1 MQQPA
6 ELLQQ
11 KLLITPAMCSMLQ
24 LLASK
29 LGQQPS
35 TLLLGAADAVIAN
48 MLWFSLDSLERFT
61 QFVESVMRP
70 ETFIAVV
77 MVSLKIS
84 ISSNGDVSAEEV
96 GTPAPRTC
104 NTAPV
109 LGPHEA
115 HSHAI
120 FFRFR
125 FCIAGKAGHFQQSA
139 AFGTNEA
146 VQGGVFLYAPK
157 NERRCDERHLCMLS
171 SI

>member
-1 MQQPA
+1 
-6 ELLQQ
+6 LQQ

-84 ISSNGDVSAEEV
+84 ISSNGDVSAEGV

-109 LGPHEA
+109 LGPHEG
-115 HSHAI
+115 
-120 FFRFR
+120 
-125 FCIAGKAGHFQQSA
+125 AGTLS
-139 AFGTNEA
+139 
-146 VQGGVFLYAPK
+146 
-157 NERRCDERHLCMLS
+157 RHLLQVSVLHCGEGRALS
-171 SI
+171 AERSIWY